1 MNRQTE
7 ASDNR
12 LIIVIW
18 HTGDTDRA
26 DDLVRVPSSVTHI
39 APKNTKTPF
48 LKLKI
53 NKRLHI
59 GRFDLHDQD
68 NYCRN

>member
-1 MNRQTE
+1 MNRQAE

-39 APKNTKTPF
+39 APKNTNATQ
-48 LKLKI
+48 
-53 NKRLHI
+53 ND
-59 GRFDLHDQD
+59 G
-68 NYCRN
+68 NCNG

>member
-12 LIIVIW
+12 LIIG
-18 HTGDTDRA
+18 HADETDRT

-39 APKNTKTPF
+39 APKNTNATQ
-48 LKLKI
+48 
-53 NKRLHI
+53 ND
-59 GRFDLHDQD
+59 G
-68 NYCRN
+68 NCNG